1 MKPRQKQAYHNNFL
15 ILIKA
20 NAKKSA
26 RSAKIKNDKVDARV
40 LASLLRGGLVAEC
53 YVPPRDVRELR
64 ALVRHRV
71 QLVKSAGMVK
81 NHVHSLLDRYG
92 FRREFS
98 DLFGKAGL
106 EWLKRLELKPL
117 DRLLLDSFVQQIE
130 CFARAFCNC
139 FECIIVW
146 VVSRQ

>member
-1 MKPRQKQAYHNNFL
+1 MR
-15 ILIKA
+15 
-20 NAKKSA
+20 KSA

-64 ALVRHRV
+64 VLVRHRV

-92 FRREFS
+92 FRRDFS

-106 EWLKRLELKPL
+106 EWLKRWSLSL
-117 DRLLLDSFVQQIE
+117 
-130 CFARAFCNC
+130 
-139 FECIIVW
+139 
-146 VVSRQ
+146 